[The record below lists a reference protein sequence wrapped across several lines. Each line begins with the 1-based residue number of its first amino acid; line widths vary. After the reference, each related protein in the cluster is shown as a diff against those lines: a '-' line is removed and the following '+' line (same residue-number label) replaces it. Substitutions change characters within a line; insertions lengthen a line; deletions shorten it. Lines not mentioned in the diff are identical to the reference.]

1 MAKKVTAAASVA
13 TETRTAK
20 KEPLSDLQRSVF
32 TVDEFAARH
41 AEFGTTADMVKTALL
56 IAGVRHSCTYDHA
69 MKVVKSFLK
78 K

>member
-1 MAKKVTAAASVA
+1 MAKKVTAAATVA
-13 TETRTAK
+13 TEPKRAK
-20 KEPLSDLQRSVF
+20 QETLTDLQRSVF